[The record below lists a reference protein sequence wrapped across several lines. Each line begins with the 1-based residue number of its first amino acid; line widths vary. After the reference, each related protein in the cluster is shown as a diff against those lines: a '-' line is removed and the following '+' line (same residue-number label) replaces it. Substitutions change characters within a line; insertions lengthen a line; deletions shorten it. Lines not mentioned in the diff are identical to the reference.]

1 MPALHLA
8 PLARQ
13 RTISEEIGERLGLAI
28 ASGEQP
34 PGARITETQI
44 AEAMNVSRAPARE
57 ALLNLAA
64 RGVLLP
70 IGARGLQV
78 TPVSDGDAANI
89 REVRLGLEGIGVE
102 KAMAASREA
111 PGLLDPLDRIIKEM
125 DGLANGGD
133 MLALAQCDVRF
144 HRTIMELSDNPL
156 LLRIWDDLSA
166 QLLIQFCR
174 DWHGHSDR
182 IGEVELHL
190 RLLALLRSGD
200 CTAIQE
206 TLRDHFTGE

>member
-13 RTISEEIGERLGLAI
+13 RTISEEIAERLVLAF

-125 DGLANGGD
+125 D
-133 MLALAQCDVRF
+133 
-144 HRTIMELSDNPL
+144 LSDNPL

>member
-13 RTISEEIGERLGLAI
+13 RTISEEIAERLVLAI

-125 DGLANGGD
+125 DGLANGGG
-133 MLALAQCDVRF
+133 ML
-144 HRTIMELSDNPL
+144 MELSDNPL

>member
-1 MPALHLA
+1 MPALQLA

-13 RTISEEIGERLGLAI
+13 RTISEEITERLLAI

-34 PGARITETQI
+34 PGARITEAQI

-64 RGVLLP
+64 RGVLVP
-70 IGARGLQV
+70 VGARGLHV
-78 TPVSDGDAANI
+78 IPVSDDDAANI
-89 REVRLGLEGIGVE
+89 REVRLGLEGIAVE
-102 KAMAASREA
+102 KVMAASWDV
-111 PGLLDPLDRIIKEM
+111 PGLLDPLERIIKDM
-125 DGLANGGD
+125 HGLANGGD

-156 LLRIWDDLSA
+156 LLRMWDDFSA

-174 DWHGHSDR
+174 DWHRHSDK

-190 RLLALLRSGD
+190 RLLDLLRSGD

-206 TLRDHFTGE
+206 TLRDHFSGE